1 MSATAVSLDRSKV
14 LLSNGWTVS
23 ANTPGGFLMVF
34 SLVYPLTIKYLAAPD
49 QGGEMDCVDGQ
60 CTKGVKEQVEKV
72 WQGAV
77 ASNMVVG
84 LISCAGAFAG
94 PWIVRNVPLPALLTP
109 TMGVGFCVEGR
120 AHGPGHR
127 GQARRG
133 PREDHLQ
140 GVGRVELGQGL
151 FVWLRRGPAGGQG
164 HVHGPRHLGLEMGA
178 SCTYSS
184 HVKSHAAHSP
194 ASTFASA

>member
-1 MSATAVSLDRSKV
+1 MTAHPYGV
-14 LLSNGWTVS
+14 
-23 ANTPGGFLMVF
+23 NTPGGFLMVF

-109 TMGVGFCVEGR
+109 TMGVGLMFLAVWKSNFGRPTPSTRCYLRSCVLSLIHISEPTR
-120 AHGPGHR
+120 P
-127 GQARRG
+127 
-133 PREDHLQ
+133 
-140 GVGRVELGQGL
+140 
-151 FVWLRRGPAGGQG
+151 
-164 HVHGPRHLGLEMGA
+164 
-178 SCTYSS
+178 
-184 HVKSHAAHSP
+184 
-194 ASTFASA
+194 